1 MVYKQKK
8 QVKLDG
14 TINFHF
20 SIVLKSKVNQ
30 YILQLQVM
38 NMFVN

>member
-8 QVKLDG
+8 QVKLHG

-20 SIVLKSKVNQ
+20 SIVLKSKLDQ
-30 YILQLQVM
+30 YILQLQVV
-38 NMFVN
+38 NMFLN